1 MIEWYLEKEFCF
13 EIKNE
18 IDIMNEFEYFKLFF
32 TDNILELLSRE
43 SNEFYQLVIKERYGN
58 NYKYIILKEKKYK
71 I

>member
-1 MIEWYLEKEFCF
+1 
-13 EIKNE
+13 
-18 IDIMNEFEYFKLFF
+18 MNEFEYFNLFF